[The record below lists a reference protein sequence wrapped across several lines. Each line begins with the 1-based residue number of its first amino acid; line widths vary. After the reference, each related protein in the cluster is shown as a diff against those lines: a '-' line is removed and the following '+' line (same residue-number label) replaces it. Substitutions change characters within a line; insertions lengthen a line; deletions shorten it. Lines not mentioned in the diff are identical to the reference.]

1 MIQFHLRWL
10 YMGNVLFKKLYKS
23 NSFMKLYWDERIIQ
37 YFTIKETVQEN
48 GGNRAHKSYIGSKSI
63 SILSNTELDKE
74 FQAEALSYASH
85 LINRMSIAKNKAK
98 TPLELRSSHFAT
110 DYDHL
115 HVFAYPAYC
124 YIKESKLNSRVKKA
138 IFLTQM

>member
-1 MIQFHLRWL
+1 
-10 YMGNVLFKKLYKS
+10 
-23 NSFMKLYWDERIIQ
+23 MKLYWDERIIQ

-98 TPLELRSSHFAT
+98 TPLELRSSDFAT